1 MSKNECLRCDCYDED
16 VGCTMPSIDKCY
28 ACSLY
33 ERETERKVKKI
44 NMDSRGLASHIN
56 YLGMER
62 CARKIILKN
71 NLAKAEDIAI
81 MTDLE
86 VYDILLQKYEVVM
99 CEHENILL
107 IDKEKME
114 EFNSMAVYLS
124 R

>member
-1 MSKNECLRCDCYDED
+1 M
-16 VGCTMPSIDKCY
+16 
-28 ACSLY
+28 
-33 ERETERKVKKI
+33 
-44 NMDSRGLASHIN
+44 MDSRGLASYIN
-56 YLGMER
+56 YLDMER
-62 CARKIILKN
+62 CARKIILKD

>member
-1 MSKNECLRCDCYDED
+1 M
-16 VGCTMPSIDKCY
+16 
-28 ACSLY
+28 
-33 ERETERKVKKI
+33 
-44 NMDSRGLASHIN
+44 MDSRGLASHIN
-56 YLGMER
+56 YLGMEQ
-62 CARKIILKN
+62 CARKIILKD